1 MHIETSADARRSRR
15 HAAGDDRAGH
25 ASGGHGYLAAA
36 ASRFSMWWSGNRR
49 PSALTADADSGAGLQ
64 GGLDDD
70 VPRSD
75 GDANL
80 APSEG
85 CEPPTTS
92 NLRKLNKC
100 LQKNVH

>member
-49 PSALTADADSGAGLQ
+49 SPALTAGAASGAGLQ
-64 GGLDDD
+64 GGNDDD
-70 VPRSD
+70 VSQSN

-85 CEPPTTS
+85 CDTPTTS
-92 NLRKLNKC
+92 DRPALYDGIRA
-100 LQKNVH
+100 

>member
-1 MHIETSADARRSRR
+1 MTFVANINVLGGGVVLVDGYGLEFIR
-15 HAAGDDRAGH
+15 GVVLLEN
-25 ASGGHGYLAAA
+25 AS
-36 ASRFSMWWSGNRR
+36 
-49 PSALTADADSGAGLQ
+49 SALTADADSGAGLQ

-85 CEPPTTS
+85 CTTS
-92 NLRKLNKC
+92 DRA
-100 LQKNVH
+100 